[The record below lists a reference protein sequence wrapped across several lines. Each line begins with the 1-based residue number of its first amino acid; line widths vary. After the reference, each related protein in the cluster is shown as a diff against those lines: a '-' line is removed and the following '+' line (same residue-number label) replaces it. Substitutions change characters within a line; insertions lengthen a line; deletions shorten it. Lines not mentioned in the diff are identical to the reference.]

1 MSIIP
6 KNKPRKAVK
15 LAVVLIVSSAL
26 LMACGLIDEN
36 SSNLNTTREQTTTGS
51 EANAAIDQV
60 YAKALFPFFE
70 EQSGQRLWGLRN
82 QRDVVVAPA
91 YSYIRISE
99 VPGFYEAA
107 ADETIFLLDAAG
119 QVQLKAKSSE
129 FYDALQSFNRTLD
142 QPVPFY
148 DAEAK
153 QTGYTQADA
162 VLIPPT
168 FLNGQQF
175 VDGFALVQRPGDET
189 FSAVISTKGEVV
201 LSNPEIQYVNLGSGF
216 IGAVNERYGYQLEYF
231 KKHIVAALG
240 ESSGK
245 AYPPGEHYTLI
256 AFGKDK
262 FFVSDGITGQFVD
275 ASGTRL
281 PDTPELSGFQSYDRV
296 GPLLRASAILYDYER
311 LAYYTPE
318 GDLVWAKATALP
330 TLELGDGITAA
341 ASEPI
346 VNRFTSY
353 SPITIAIEGNPQA
366 EAAINTLTAQLPTI
380 DVDFEE
386 SMMVDSTAFDIA
398 RRGDFLTVT
407 INGYSYGIGAAHP
420 NSFVDYRHYNL
431 AENRWM
437 QLADFIK
444 DGEQGLLDISKLL
457 LEKISSSEEAEA
469 YWLEEGLKLRPDQ
482 AFTIDA
488 TGISIVFQQY
498 EIGPYA
504 MGMPT
509 FSLSYEEIKP
519 YLNLDSPAVAAL
531 WGKN

>member
-1 MSIIP
+1 MTIIP
-6 KNKPRKAVK
+6 KIKPRKAAK
-15 LAVVLIVSSAL
+15 IAVVLIMSTVL
-26 LMACGLIDEN
+26 LMACGLSEKN
-36 SSNLNTTREQTTTGS
+36 SSHLNTAREQTTTGS
-51 EANAAIDQV
+51 DANAAVDQV

-82 QRDVVVAPA
+82 QNDVVVAPA

-99 VPGFYEAA
+99 VPGFYEAT
-107 ADETIFLLDAAG
+107 ADETIYLFDAAG
-119 QVQLKAKSSE
+119 QVRLKAKSGD
-129 FYDALQSFNRTLD
+129 FYDALQSFNRALN

-153 QTGYTQADA
+153 QTGYTEAGA

-189 FSAVISTKGEVV
+189 FSTVISTAGEVV
-201 LSNPEIQYVNLGSGF
+201 LSNPEIQYVNLGNGF

-240 ESSGK
+240 ESTGK
-245 AYPPGEHYTLI
+245 TYPPGEYYTLI
-256 AFGKDK
+256 AFDNDK
-262 FFVSDGITGQFVD
+262 FFISNGITGQFVD

-296 GPLLRASAILYDYER
+296 GPLLRASATLYDYER

-318 GDLVWAKATALP
+318 GGLVWAKATALS
-330 TLELGDGITAA
+330 TIELGDGITAA
-341 ASEPI
+341 AIEPV

-353 SPITIAIEGNPQA
+353 SPITVAIEGNPVA
-366 EAAINTLTAQLPTI
+366 EADINALAGQLPTRE
-380 DVDFEE
+380 VDFEE
-386 SMMVDSTAFDIA
+386 SMMVDSTAFDIT
-398 RRGDFLTVT
+398 RRGDFLTVNV
-407 INGYSYGIGAAHP
+407 NGYSYGIGAAHP
-420 NSFVDYRHYNL
+420 NAFVDYRHYNL
-431 AENRWM
+431 VENRWM
-437 QLADFIK
+437 QLSDFLK
-444 DGEQGLLDISKLL
+444 NGEQGLLAISDLL

-469 YWLEEGLKLRPDQ
+469 YWLEDGLKLMPDQ

-488 TGISIVFQQY
+488 DGISIVFQQY

-509 FSLSYEEIKP
+509 FSLSYEEIMP
-519 YLNLDSPAVAAL
+519 FLNLDSPAVVAL
-531 WGKN
+531 WAKN